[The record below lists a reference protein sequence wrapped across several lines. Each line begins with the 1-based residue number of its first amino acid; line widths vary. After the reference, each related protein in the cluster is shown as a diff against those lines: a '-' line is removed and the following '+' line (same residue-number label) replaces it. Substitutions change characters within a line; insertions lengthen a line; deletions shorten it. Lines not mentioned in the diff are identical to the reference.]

1 MIHYIKGTITETGSG
16 YVVIEN
22 SGLGFLVIVP
32 LGVAAY
38 KALV

>member
-22 SGLGFLVIVP
+22 SGIGFMV
-32 LGVAAY
+32 G
-38 KALV
+38 